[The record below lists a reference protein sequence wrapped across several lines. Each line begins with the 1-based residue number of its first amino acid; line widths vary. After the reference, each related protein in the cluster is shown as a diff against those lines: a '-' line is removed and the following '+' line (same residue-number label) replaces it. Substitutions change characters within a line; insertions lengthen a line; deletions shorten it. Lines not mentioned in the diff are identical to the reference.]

1 MVVTGLE
8 VSRMG
13 SGFKAACRILVIL
26 GRSNSKKKTH
36 RNACAAV
43 TKKKKKEKR
52 AKCSW
57 QSIHRMSAF
66 LPFKK

>member
-13 SGFKAACRILVIL
+13 SGFKVACRILVIL

-43 TKKKKKEKR
+43 TKKKKKG
-52 AKCSW
+52 
-57 QSIHRMSAF
+57 
-66 LPFKK
+66 KKGEVQLAEHTPYVYISSF